1 MPDAIHPDTPIG
13 TLEGRSGGNEALG
26 WLLSPESETAIWR
39 MPSCHAHNGREL
51 RRLLHTLGTPGETID
66 RATRCFP
73 EG

>member
-1 MPDAIHPDTPIG
+1 
-13 TLEGRSGGNEALG
+13 
-26 WLLSPESETAIWR
+26 